1 MDAQR
6 TLRYY
11 ELGDSAGRCHE
22 PACIVFLLSFFFR
35 DGLDTGLRTRKHLK
49 KTNLNA
55 PVYEL
60 HGLPCADVLYVILYW
75 KDDLILRTQ
84 QRPDDF
90 WFWRA
95 IWYCERIFRSN
106 DQKTFDFEERSDIA
120 KRVFEATTRKNAFT
134 LYIIVR
140 VWWKT

>member
-1 MDAQR
+1 MSLATLPAGATSQR
-6 TLRYY
+6 V
-11 ELGDSAGRCHE
+11 S
-22 PACIVFLLSFFFR
+22 SFFCPFFR

-90 WFWRA
+90 
-95 IWYCERIFRSN
+95 
-106 DQKTFDFEERSDIA
+106 
-120 KRVFEATTRKNAFT
+120 
-134 LYIIVR
+134 
-140 VWWKT
+140 

>member
-1 MDAQR
+1 MHIARGNANPMSDTRAQR
-6 TLRYY
+6 LTFGYTRVSDLAILRAWRLCRPVPRASVY
-11 ELGDSAGRCHE
+11 R
-22 PACIVFLLSFFFR
+22 LSFVLFFR

-90 WFWRA
+90 
-95 IWYCERIFRSN
+95 
-106 DQKTFDFEERSDIA
+106 
-120 KRVFEATTRKNAFT
+120 
-134 LYIIVR
+134 
-140 VWWKT
+140 